1 MLSRIFIQNF
11 ALIDSLEITLN
22 KGLQVITGE
31 TGAGKSIIL
40 GALRLILGERAD
52 TKTLQN
58 TETKSVV
65 EAEFAVSDQFRNFFE
80 ENDLDFDTQ
89 TIIRREVLPNGKSRA
104 FINDVPVTLETLRG
118 LSSKLIDIHSQFES
132 SNLFSDEYQFKIVD
146 GLSKNKALIIN
157 YQKEFS
163 EYKKLLRDLE
173 TAKKQLAENNK
184 ESDYK
189 TFLLDELLEANLD
202 QVDLDELQN
211 QVKKQ
216 ENAESITEN
225 LAQIFAKL
233 DAEEIGVLDSMNE
246 VKTKLAKVADL
257 SHEFS
262 LLNQRFQ
269 ENFLEFKDI
278 VFELHDEAEAMETNP
293 EILFELNRTLNSVN
307 SLMLKH
313 SVNSVDGL
321 KEIRDQIES
330 EQHSFTQLETTITDL
345 ERKIGTAHNRLEK
358 MAAELSSNRKK
369 SVPVF
374 VKKVEALLKQLGLE
388 KAKIEVELNDTAEF
402 NIFGREQIQ
411 LLFQANSGFALKPI
425 QSAISGG
432 ERSRVMLSIK
442 KLMAENAELP
452 TLILDEIDT
461 GVSGRVAEEMGNVMK
476 EMSGDMQ
483 LIVITHLAQV
493 AAKGNNNYKV
503 IKEEVSGKT
512 QSNIIP
518 LSQEEKLQE
527 IAQLLSGSRITDAAV
542 SQAKELMK

>member
-1 MLSRIFIQNF
+1 
-11 ALIDSLEITLN
+11 
-22 KGLQVITGE
+22 
-31 TGAGKSIIL
+31 
-40 GALRLILGERAD
+40 
-52 TKTLQN
+52 
-58 TETKSVV
+58 
-65 EAEFAVSDQFRNFFE
+65 
-80 ENDLDFDTQ
+80 
-89 TIIRREVLPNGKSRA
+89 
-104 FINDVPVTLETLRG
+104 
-118 LSSKLIDIHSQFES
+118 
-132 SNLFSDEYQFKIVD
+132 
-146 GLSKNKALIIN
+146 
-157 YQKEFS
+157 
-163 EYKKLLRDLE
+163 
-173 TAKKQLAENNK
+173 
-184 ESDYK
+184 
-189 TFLLDELLEANLD
+189 
-202 QVDLDELQN
+202 
-211 QVKKQ
+211 
-216 ENAESITEN
+216 
-225 LAQIFAKL
+225 
-233 DAEEIGVLDSMNE
+233 DSMNE

-345 ERKIGTAHNRLEK
+345 ERKIGTAHSRLEK

-442 KLMAENAELP
+442 KLM
-452 TLILDEIDT
+452 
-461 GVSGRVAEEMGNVMK
+461 
-476 EMSGDMQ
+476 
-483 LIVITHLAQV
+483 
-493 AAKGNNNYKV
+493 
-503 IKEEVSGKT
+503 
-512 QSNIIP
+512 
-518 LSQEEKLQE
+518 
-527 IAQLLSGSRITDAAV
+527 
-542 SQAKELMK
+542 